1 MIAHQLLTLALTTRR
16 IWLGKA
22 YWIMTSCP
30 MLKTR
35 NTFTLESNDCQIC
48 FSISQ
53 LHEAKLPKQLINSHS
68 NVKTHECPHGSIL
81 VQVNIWASKSKKTWR
96 MLEMVNRVIVGNT
109 FTMTLQ
115 ETQL

>member
-1 MIAHQLLTLALTTRR
+1 MIVHQLLTLALTTRR

-30 MLKTR
+30 MLKTH
-35 NTFTLESNDCQIC
+35 NTFILKKAMIAKYV
-48 FSISQ
+48 SQ
-53 LHEAKLPKQLINSHS
+53 SPSCVKQLPKQLINSHS
-68 NVKTHECPHGSIL
+68 NVKTHECPHGSIF

-96 MLEMVNRVIVGNT
+96 MLEMANRVIVGNI

-115 ETQL
+115 